1 MASKRI
7 WVGMLAMA
15 LVFGMTAVGCDDE
28 TSYEPPPVPKGGTLI
43 FRNTYYSSAG
53 FGYSCYFDLS
63 LNGEQSY
70 TKERVGPGKDFDVFD
85 GSSGMDMSYSYR
97 LYGYVGADSTK
108 PLQEVDRGS
117 GYLSNGRRVIIYF

>member
-1 MASKRI
+1 MANKKFWLGI
-7 WVGMLAMA
+7 LVMA
-15 LVFGMTAVGCDDE
+15 LVFGMTAVGCEDE
-28 TSYEPPPVPKGGTLI
+28 PSYEPPVPKGGTLI
-43 FRNTYYSSAG
+43 FRNMYSSSAG

-70 TKERVGPGKDFDVFD
+70 TKERVGPGRNFDVFD

-97 LYGYVGADSTK
+97 LYGYEGADSTK